1 MKNPVMALL
10 LIAVVVC
17 GVAIY
22 RGWFSVDQQKIEQ
35 DEKAAKAA
43 VNDIEQKIKEKA
55 TDLTSPAKGKK

>member
-10 LIAVVVC
+10 LIAVVVA

-35 DEKAAKAA
+35 DEKAAKAVA
-43 VNDIEQKIKEKA
+43 HDIEKKIKEEA
-55 TDLTSPAKGKK
+55 TDLTSPAKSKK